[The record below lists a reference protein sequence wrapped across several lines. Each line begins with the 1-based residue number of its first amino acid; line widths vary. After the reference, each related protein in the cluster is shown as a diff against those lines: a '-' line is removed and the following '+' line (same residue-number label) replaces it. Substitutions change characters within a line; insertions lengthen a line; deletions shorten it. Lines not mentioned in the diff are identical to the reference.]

1 MRPAIHGALIGL
13 AALTVGCAPTGSAV
27 GDSVSAPRECF
38 YARHAQGF
46 STGDDGRI
54 YVRTGV
60 NDIYEMQ
67 VMGVCPDIDW
77 THRIGIDAR
86 GAGARVCTGFD
97 ADLIIEDSSGA
108 PQRCL
113 VRSVRKLSEAEIDA
127 LD

>member
-1 MRPAIHGALIGL
+1 MRPAIQLASIGL
-13 AALTVGCAPTGSAV
+13 AALAAGCAPNASG
-27 GDSVSAPRECF
+27 VSDFASGPRECF

-60 NDIYEMQ
+60 NDFYEMQ

-77 THRIGIDAR
+77 THRVGIDAR
-86 GAGARVCTGFD
+86 GAGDRVCTGFD

-127 LD
+127 LN